1 MAFFDEVSQ
10 KALDLASVA
19 TEKAKEAADSAKL
32 TAAII
37 AEKRELDKTCRAIG
51 LWFATEYD
59 GEFPEAVEDL
69 VAQARQSQEKIAQ
82 LQQARQ
88 KGEEDPNVDEKTCP
102 LCGTVSDGKF
112 CPQCGAPLGD

>member
-10 KALDLASVA
+10 RALDLANVA

-37 AEKRELDKTCRAIG
+37 SEKRELDKNCRAIG
-51 LWFATEYD
+51 LWFVTEYD
-59 GEFPEAVEDL
+59 GEMPEAVEDL
-69 VAQARQSQEKIAQ
+69 VERAKQSQEKIAQ

-88 KGEEDPNVDEKTCP
+88 KSAPEASEDEKTCP

-112 CPQCGAPLGD
+112 CPQCGAPLGE